1 MMMIKQLLGESEESI
16 NKIIAKD
23 TRTCKSKNLKQSNI
37 KTNKDYPSDDEK
49 REVNI
54 ISLNFHTEFDLFK
67 RLTDNNEDNLELLE
81 SLDSDSDTIS
91 KQVQSKKKESKSY
104 VRKC

>member
-23 TRTCKSKNLKQSNI
+23 TRTSKSKNLKQSNI
-37 KTNKDYPSDDEK
+37 KTNKDYPSDDDK
-49 REVNI
+49 SEVNI
-54 ISLNFHTEFDLFK
+54 ISLNFHTEFDLFR
-67 RLTDNNEDNLELLE
+67 RLTHNNEDNLELLE

>member
-23 TRTCKSKNLKQSNI
+23 TRTSKSKNLKQSNI
-37 KTNKDYPSDDEK
+37 KTNKDYPSDDDK
-49 REVNI
+49 SGVNI
-54 ISLNFHTEFDLFK
+54 ISLNFHTEFDLFR